1 MSDNEINRWKINAK
15 TKPKKTKKK
24 KKNKERGG
32 TEAIL
37 KGWGLNDFVV
47 HLA

>member
-1 MSDNEINRWKINAK
+1 MKNKCKNK
-15 TKPKKTKKK
+15 TKKKQKK

-47 HLA
+47 HLP

>member
-1 MSDNEINRWKINAK
+1 MKNKCKN
-15 TKPKKTKKK
+15 KTKKNRK

>member
-1 MSDNEINRWKINAK
+1 MKNKCKNK
-15 TKPKKTKKK
+15 TKKNRKK

>member
-1 MSDNEINRWKINAK
+1 MSDNEINIWKINAK
-15 TKPKKTKKK
+15 TKPKKNKQK

-32 TEAIL
+32 TEAIV

>member
-1 MSDNEINRWKINAK
+1 MKNKCKN
-15 TKPKKTKKK
+15 KTKKK
-24 KKNKERGG
+24 QKKNKERGG

>member
-15 TKPKKTKKK
+15 TKPKKTEKKK
-24 KKNKERGG
+24 KKERGG

>member
-15 TKPKKTKKK
+15 TKPKKNKK

-47 HLA
+47 HLP

>member
-1 MSDNEINRWKINAK
+1 MQKQNQ
-15 TKPKKTKKK
+15 KKTKK

>member
-1 MSDNEINRWKINAK
+1 MKNKCKN
-15 TKPKKTKKK
+15 KTKKKQK

-47 HLA
+47 HLP

>member
-1 MSDNEINRWKINAK
+1 MKNKCKN
-15 TKPKKTKKK
+15 KTKKNQK

>member
-15 TKPKKTKKK
+15 TKPK

>member
-1 MSDNEINRWKINAK
+1 MQKQNQK
-15 TKPKKTKKK
+15 KPKKK